1 MSSKSISNELNTN
14 NNILKKKRVRKNS
27 ITKDAHSENT
37 FFSAKSKKSFPSKK
51 DEKLKG
57 KREFEDV
64 LLKKALLQKPILKVN
79 CFVCSKDISNL
90 IRVIGI
96 SLNEYCIDCLF
107 KLKVNENYH
116 LVDKLDFPIF
126 NSEWTFKEELQ
137 LLACIEKFGL
147 DNWNEISNSIKSKPK
162 LPCESHYYTY
172 NLKSITNPIQ
182 SVDDIIFKGFVNNGF
197 YLNIEKNHENQK
209 KEEELKAKII
219 QKQGII
225 PENITSKDQIK
236 NNRSRSLVKNRNRKD
251 QKNISTAEE
260 IIGYW
265 PRREEFDI
273 EFLNEAE
280 IEIAE
285 LEFLEDDSQEDID
298 LKLNV
303 LQIYNYHLAEREAR
317 KKFVIERGLLDVK
330 KQMNFERKLP
340 KDDREIYICLKPFAR
355 FLSQDEFNELFEGLV
370 LEKNLRQRLNQLKA
384 YEDLGLK
391 TYEDIEKYLEM
402 DNYKKVK
409 EKNNIV
415 DNIANQKQDKE
426 NALELQV
433 NEKEFIKKKNFQE
446 ELYIEIKQRIN
457 KESKNTIKTALSQ
470 KYSISKDDID
480 QIAEFLVKLKK

>member
-1 MSSKSISNELNTN
+1 MSSKSISNELITN
-14 NNILKKKRVRKNS
+14 NNILRKKRVRKNS
-27 ITKDAHSENT
+27 IAKETQSENT
-37 FFSAKSKKSFPSKK
+37 YFSSKSKKSIPSKK
-51 DEKLKG
+51 DEKQKE
-57 KREFEDV
+57 KREFEEK
-64 LLKKALLQKPILKVN
+64 LLKKALLQKPILKTS
-79 CFVCSKDISNL
+79 CFICTKDISNL

-96 SLNEYCIDCLF
+96 SMNEYCIDCLF

-126 NSEWTFKEELQ
+126 NSEWTIREELQ
-137 LLACIEKFGL
+137 LLCCIEKFGL

-172 NLKSITNPIQ
+172 NLKSSTSPTQ

-197 YLNIEKNHENQK
+197 LLNNEKNNENQK
-209 KEEELKAKII
+209 KEEELKLKII

-225 PENITSKDQIK
+225 PENITTKDQIK

-251 QKNISTAEE
+251 QKNVSTAEE
-260 IIGYW
+260 ITGYW

-285 LEFLEDDSQEDID
+285 LEFMDDDSPEDVD

-355 FLSQDEFNELFEGLV
+355 FLSQEEFNELFEGLV

-384 YEDLGLK
+384 YQDLGLK

-402 DNYKKVK
+402 DNYKKAK
-409 EKNNIV
+409 EKNNLIE
-415 DNIANQKQDKE
+415 NIASQRQDKE
-426 NALELQV
+426 SQLELQS
-433 NEKEFIKKKNFQE
+433 NEKEFLKKRNLSDE
-446 ELYIEIKQRIN
+446 IYIEVKQRIS
-457 KESKNTIKTALSQ
+457 KESRNTIKTALSQ
-470 KYSISKDDID
+470 KYSISKDSID
-480 QIAEFLVKLKK
+480 QIADFIVKLKK